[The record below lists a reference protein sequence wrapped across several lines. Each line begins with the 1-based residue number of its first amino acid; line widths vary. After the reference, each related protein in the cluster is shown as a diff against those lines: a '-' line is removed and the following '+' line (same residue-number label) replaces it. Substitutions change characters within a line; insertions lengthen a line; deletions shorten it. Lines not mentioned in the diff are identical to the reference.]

1 MQLSPAG
8 RPARVSGARS
18 QRDWSLLRFGKA
30 RTLSRLMLRR
40 ERALRKKELAAG
52 KNAGVLRGVLRGVKR
67 RKLRAEFDEAEEKPE
82 TEVEV
87 EETESM
93 LSDAST
99 ESPSETPAWDTAAA
113 RASTPVRA
121 ARNPSPPWQ
130 GDACVCIDCEM
141 VLPLCTS
148 GTENSIARIA
158 SNTATVRSRRE
169 YPDMYG
175 WQVGVGARKNRSILA
190 RVAVIGEDGRT
201 ILDAHVAPTE
211 RVTDYRSLSFPLV
224 QSKTINTPST
234 PVLSIEA
241 GEEAILDVGL
251 LGVYCHGRGLSHNSR
266 ISLRRVANA

>member
-1 MQLSPAG
+1 MARKPSGVAAPGAAEKQRSPAG
-8 RPARVSGARS
+8 RPARVGGARS

-52 KNAGVLRGVLRGVKR
+52 KHAGNLRGDLRGLQR
-67 RKLRAEFDEAEEKPE
+67 RKLRVEFDEVEEHPE
-82 TEVEV
+82 KEVEV

-141 VLPLCTS
+141 VLPFCAS
-148 GTENSIARIA
+148 GEENAIARIA
-158 SNTATVRSRRE
+158 SNTAKVSSRRE
-169 YPDMYG
+169 YFDTCG

-211 RVTDYRSLSFPLV
+211 RVTDYRFPSFPV
-224 QSKTINTPST
+224 DRSEK
-234 PVLSIEA
+234 
-241 GEEAILDVGL
+241 
-251 LGVYCHGRGLSHNSR
+251 R
-266 ISLRRVANA
+266 